1 MTSATETRAGAHRD
15 AGPIPPAGTARA
27 QDLLRE
33 RADLPTGHPDR
44 ATLRERS
51 IEASL
56 PLARRLADRYRGHGE
71 PIDDLYQVAALALVK
86 AVDAFDPARR
96 VAFSSYAV
104 PTIVGALKRHFR
116 DHTWRLRVPR
126 PIQDLAIR
134 LGPARATL
142 TQQLGRSPTLA
153 ELAAY
158 LDAAEPDVAFAQDAW
173 QAYRPDSLDAP
184 PVGSLEQ
191 QMPLIDTL
199 GTVDARLDAVIDW
212 HTVHPLL
219 TALPARQ
226 RHILA
231 LRYVGDL
238 TQAEIAARVGLSQM
252 HVSRLLERTLTQ
264 LRTGVLGERSSR
276 STHRTPEPPALA
288 PAQPG

>member
-1 MTSATETRAGAHRD
+1 MTSATEIRAEAHRGAGA
-15 AGPIPPAGTARA
+15 IPPAARV
-27 QDLLRE
+27 QDLLRA

-44 ATLRERS
+44 VSLRERS

-71 PIDDLYQVAALALVK
+71 PMDDLHQVAALALVK
-86 AVDAFDPARR
+86 AVDTFDPARR

-126 PIQDLAIR
+126 STQDLAIR
-134 LGPARATL
+134 LGPARAAL
-142 TQQLGRSPTLA
+142 SQQLGRSPTLA
-153 ELAAY
+153 ELAVY
-158 LDAAEPDVAFAQDAW
+158 LDAAEPDVAFAQKAW
-173 QAYRPDSLDAP
+173 QARQPDSLDAP
-184 PVGSLEQ
+184 PVGSPEQ
-191 QMPLIDTL
+191 QQPLIDIL
-199 GTVDARLDAVIDW
+199 GTVDARLDVVIDW
-212 HTVHPLL
+212 HTVRPLVA
-219 TALPARQ
+219 ALSVRQ

-264 LRTGVLGERSSR
+264 LRTGVRGEWSSR
-276 STHRTPEPPALA
+276 STQRGPEPPTL
-288 PAQPG
+288 AQPG

>member
-1 MTSATETRAGAHRD
+1 MTSATKIRAGAHHD
-15 AGPIPPAGTARA
+15 TGAIPPPGAARVE
-27 QDLLRE
+27 DLLRA
-33 RADLPTGHPDR
+33 RADLPTAHPDR

-51 IEASL
+51 IKASL

-71 PIDDLYQVAALALVK
+71 PMDDLHQVAALALVR

-126 PIQDLAIR
+126 PTQDLAVR

-142 TQQLGRSPTLA
+142 TQQLSRSPTIA
-153 ELAAY
+153 ELATH
-158 LDAAEPDVAFAQDAW
+158 LDAAEPDVALAQDAW
-173 QAYRPDSLDAP
+173 RARQPDSLDAAP
-184 PVGSLEQ
+184 AGIPEIQS
-191 QMPLIDTL
+191 PLIDTL
-199 GTVDARLDAVIDW
+199 GTVDARLDLVIDW
-212 HTVHPLL
+212 HTVQPLL

-238 TQAEIAARVGLSQM
+238 TQAEIAARVGLSQV

-264 LRTGVLGERSSR
+264 LRNGVLTEGSSR
-276 STHRTPEPPALA
+276 STPR